1 VGDFR
6 FWKRRD
12 ALASIYELLMDAW
25 PSERVGSPPWVYFK
39 RLSHRPVQRL
49 LFRNRSLRW
58 ARAIGTGERSY
69 AEPLRVSSIFSL
81 SASNSVPMPAVG
93 NATSRQ
99 EASRAMRDS
108 AYQSRNQ
115 GKWRGAKVI
124 CRQGRQVS
132 GQYSSCEL
140 LFPVR
145 TSWTEWSD

>member
-1 VGDFR
+1 MTTIDV
-6 FWKRRD
+6 
-12 ALASIYELLMDAW
+12 
-25 PSERVGSPPWVYFK
+25 
-39 RLSHRPVQRL
+39 
-49 LFRNRSLRW
+49 
-58 ARAIGTGERSY
+58 TGERSY
-69 AEPLRVSSIFSL
+69 AEPLRVTSIFSL

-124 CRQGRQVS
+124 CWQGRQVS

-140 LFPVR
+140 SRGCQVYLQG
-145 TSWTEWSD
+145 EY